1 MHGKGSMGTLRRAI
15 RLDAIDFSE
24 EELLALEREVLGK
37 SRHSLQH
44 LAAGTILC
52 RREELADRAWLVEH
66 GVIAGGVGEV
76 EDPETLFLPGSLLG
90 LDCLLGP
97 CRLVSVRALTEASVC
112 PIDRAALIDW
122 LRGGRPERIA
132 RILDA
137 ATADPRLARALDAR

>member
-1 MHGKGSMGTLRRAI
+1 MGILRRAI
-15 RLDAIDFSE
+15 RLDAIDIGE
-24 EELLALEREVLGK
+24 EELLALEREVQGK
-37 SRHSLQH
+37 SPLAIEH

-52 RREELADRAWLVEH
+52 RREELADRAWLIEH
-66 GVIAGGVGEV
+66 GVIAGGIGDV
-76 EDPETLFLPGSLLG
+76 EDPETLFLPGSLVG

-97 CRLVSVRALTEASVC
+97 FRLVSIRALTEASVR
-112 PIDRAALIDW
+112 PIDRDALIAW